1 MSDLILPMPAVAAIL
16 FVVSFIYS
24 TIGLGGGSSYTA
36 LLAIFGLSYR
46 LIPGVSLT
54 LNIIVTTLG
63 AINFVRNGY
72 GRTSLII
79 PFIITSIPMS
89 YLGAMVPLPAK
100 LFYFILMI
108 SLIIVAYRIYFAA
121 DIRIKTTLSKK
132 QQIAFSMMIGVLL
145 GFLSGAIGIGGGVY
159 LVPIIIILGI
169 GNEKEAAAAGAI
181 FIIVNSVSGLFA
193 RIQLNEIDFVAILPL
208 IIAVMLGGFLGSL
221 LGSSKIKPQTMQK
234 LLGVVILLGIVFL
247 FRKVFLL

>member
-1 MSDLILPMPAVAAIL
+1 MSDLIFPMPAVAAIF

-63 AINFVRNGY
+63 AINFIRNGY
-72 GRTSLII
+72 GKISLIL

-89 YLGAMVPLPAK
+89 YIGAMVPLPAK
-100 LFYFILMI
+100 LFHFILMI
-108 SLIIVAYRIYFAA
+108 SLIIVACRIYLAS
-121 DIRIKTTLSKK
+121 DIKIKATLNKK
-132 QQIAFSMMIGVLL
+132 QQIGFSMMIGILL

-169 GNEKEAAAAGAI
+169 GSQKEAAAAGAV
-181 FIIVNSVSGLFA
+181 FIIVNSVSGLYA
-193 RIQLNEIDFVAILPL
+193 RIQLNEIDFMAILPL
-208 IIAVMLGGFLGSL
+208 IVAVILGGFSGSM
-221 LGSSKIKPQTMQK
+221 LGSSKIKPETMQK
-234 LLGVVILLGIVFL
+234 LLGMVILLGIIFL